1 MTAFENYHQALK
13 RRRTDLAAD
22 ISAAETLLRD
32 KARLH
37 PGSKSTQL
45 ERAEET
51 LRRGRPELAK
61 IDEELGEYAAIEDR
75 PEPKPDE
82 VRKAA
87 LATAHDVYAAMIA
100 TSQRLD
106 TPGKAIMAD
115 ARNLLDQ
122 IRELRSC
129 GYALGV
135 ILVGA
140 TAWSAERRKCEAQ
153 RRASKNKF
161 DVGRVSRLTSST
173 PRQLKEI
180 VNGRIRPSHVAKC
193 SQDQKSAHRRSEQ
206 CFSGRGAWRSRG
218 ADEGRQ

>member
-1 MTAFENYHQALK
+1 MTAFENYHQTLK
-13 RRRTDLAAD
+13 RRRVDLAAD
-22 ISAAETLLRD
+22 IAAAEVLLRD

-61 IDEELGEYAAIEDR
+61 IDEELGEYAAVEDR
-75 PEPKPDE
+75 PEPTKTAE
-82 VRKAA
+82 EIRRAA
-87 LATAHDVYAAMIA
+87 LATAHDVYAAMITTA
-100 TSQRLD
+100 QKLD
-106 TPGKAIMAD
+106 TPGKATMAD

-140 TAWSAERRKCEAQ
+140 SDALVERVL
-153 RRASKNKF
+153 
-161 DVGRVSRLTSST
+161 DGMVGRKTKVRGTASSFQEQVRRWA
-173 PRQLKEI
+173 RQPPDKLDK
-180 VNGRIRPSHVAKC
+180 A
-193 SQDQKSAHRRSEQ
+193 A
-206 CFSGRGAWRSRG
+206 
-218 ADEGRQ
+218 

>member
-140 TAWSAERRKCEAQ
+140 SDALVERVL
-153 RRASKNKF
+153 
-161 DVGRVSRLTSST
+161 DGMVGRKTKVRGTASSFQEQVRRWA
-173 PRQLKEI
+173 RQPPDKLD
-180 VNGRIRPSHVAKC
+180 AK
-193 SQDQKSAHRRSEQ
+193 A
-206 CFSGRGAWRSRG
+206 A
-218 ADEGRQ
+218 